1 MKKIL
6 LLLVTTI
13 AICSVSAKDDGREEV
28 RKRNRY
34 ELAER
39 FTASK
44 LQNMLFSTTIDPH
57 WFKSGEKF
65 WYSYKTSNGTKW
77 YVVDPATK
85 KREPLFDHEKLA
97 S

>member
-6 LLLVTTI
+6 LLSIALFAFGSIASADNRETTTP
-13 AICSVSAKDDGREEV
+13 A
-28 RKRNRY
+28 NRY

-57 WFKSGEKF
+57 YFKSGEKF
-65 WYSYKTSNGTKW
+65 WYSYKTSTGSRLHVAGSTT
-77 YVVDPATK
+77 YHFVPV
-85 KREPLFDHEKLA
+85 LVL
-97 S
+97 